1 MIEVDQERTGLKVFF
16 TTPPLSLVKRYGSF
30 SGGGSSS
37 PALGILMLGVDP
49 TFALVISQV
58 VLSFGIPFALVP
70 LIWLTSRRTVLGEFS
85 NRPITSVL
93 GIIAAVLIACLNG
106 VLLVLIFT
114 GN

>member
-1 MIEVDQERTGLKVFF
+1 VGAYAGSEIMAGLLQRQF
-16 TTPPLSLVKRYGSF
+16 PPLFRRLVTLI
-30 SGGGSSS
+30 

-70 LIWLTSRRTVLGEFS
+70 LIWLTSRRSVLGEFR

-93 GIIAAVLIACLNG
+93 GTIAAILIASLNA